1 MPLPQRKPL
10 FKLVQDSAVQLVGSD
25 RIIAYRPQRFEPVPM
40 TDTGQELSIPPEAA
54 APAPGTPSLAQVAP
68 PQAPAGIIN
77 HRAPLRRLATQAV
90 DLSVLDALGD
100 QSDEEKQLML
110 SALQRN
116 Q

>member
-1 MPLPQRKPL
+1 
-10 FKLVQDSAVQLVGSD
+10 
-25 RIIAYRPQRFEPVPM
+25 M

-100 QSDEEKQLML
+100 QSDEEKQQQTEGSIYIKSNSLENETF
-110 SALQRN
+110 LQIGN
-116 Q
+116 EATSSESTTTTSEF